1 MDNAIVNWVGRIL
14 PLRLD
19 ELRIAPVGVA
29 QREFNRTRGEY
40 IAANFNPAKFG
51 YPVVNRADGVN
62 SVIDGQHRVYAL
74 KQQPDCTGA
83 TIVECECYD
92 DLTQQQMA
100 DIFLGRNDTR
110 AVRPFPRFLVGVSA
124 GYPRESAVMQIVTEA
139 KLRVSKDRNPGSVS
153 SVGALLRVYD
163 RCGADVLLR
172 VLCALRDAYE
182 ASPDAFRAS
191 VVDGFAR
198 LLVRYPDLKSEDL
211 VAALSK
217 PRIGVYALFQLAAA
231 YRERLGQSPPQCV
244 AAAIV
249 DVYNRDRVRKSRL
262 RGWWKA

>member
-1 MDNAIVNWVGRIL
+1 MDNVIPNRVGRIL

-19 ELRIAPVGVA
+19 ELRVAPAGVA
-29 QREFNRTRGEY
+29 QREFSRTRGEY

-51 YPVVNRADGVN
+51 HPVVNRADGVN
-62 SVIDGQHRVYAL
+62 LVIDGQHRVYAL
-74 KQQPDCTGA
+74 KQQPDSTGG
-83 TIVECECYD
+83 TIVACECFD

-110 AVRPFPRFLVGVSA
+110 AVSPFPRFLVGVSA
-124 GYPRESAVMQIVTEA
+124 RYARESAVMQIVTEA
-139 KLRVSKDRNPGSVS
+139 KLRVSKDGNPGSVS
-153 SVGALLRVYD
+153 CVGALLRVYD

-182 ASPDAFRAS
+182 AAPNAFDTS

-198 LLVRYPDLKSEDL
+198 VLVRYPDLKSEDL

-217 PRIGVYALFQLAAA
+217 PRIGVYALFHLAAE
-231 YRERLGQSPPQCV
+231 YRERLGRSRPQCL

-262 RGWWKA
+262 RGWWRA